1 MQISFTCGLH
11 TEKQRW
17 KLLIEIHHTKH
28 AVNYEFLL
36 ISSMAFDVFR
46 YAMDSVNTT
55 KKRKYDAI
63 RDVFEEE
70 YTAKKRRL

>member
-1 MQISFTCGLH
+1 MQTSFTYGLH

-17 KLLIEIHHTKH
+17 KLLIEIRHKKD
-28 AVNYEFLL
+28 AVNYELLL
-36 ISSMAFDVFR
+36 ISSMDFDVFR

-55 KKRKYDAI
+55 RKRKYDAI

-70 YTAKKRRL
+70 YTAKKRRF